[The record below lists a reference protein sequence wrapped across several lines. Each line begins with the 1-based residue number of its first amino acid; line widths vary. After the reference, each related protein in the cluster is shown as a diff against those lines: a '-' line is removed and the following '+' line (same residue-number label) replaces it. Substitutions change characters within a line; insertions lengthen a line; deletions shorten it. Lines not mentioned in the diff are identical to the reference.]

1 MWILG
6 LKGLSI
12 MCCIYLA
19 SYTATVHTRQ
29 SPLNQVH
36 SKEPRK
42 GTIFDDT
49 KTSNL
54 LYYNYILDQNAD
66 GYFKVLDFCGSNNGK
81 ITVQLYNG
89 EIVVTP

>member
-1 MWILG
+1 
-6 LKGLSI
+6 

-29 SPLNQVH
+29 SRLNQVH
-36 SKEPRK
+36 SKETQK

-54 LYYNYILDQNAD
+54 LYYIYQTRMQMDILRFLIFVDPIME
-66 GYFKVLDFCGSNNGK
+66 K
-81 ITVQLYNG
+81 
-89 EIVVTP
+89 